1 MHKLLNSPKKITAQR
16 KHGRSSINVQ
26 NIHNDLKTENSIDRS
41 AFSGFG
47 RNRIGIKNKRQYIS
61 DLSFFVYDQYLKKQ
75 NLIMSEE
82 RVTLK
87 ISGKY
92 GRNMHFKNIAQLS
105 WVIEMTENM

>member
-1 MHKLLNSPKKITAQR
+1 
-16 KHGRSSINVQ
+16 
-26 NIHNDLKTENSIDRS
+26 
-41 AFSGFG
+41 
-47 RNRIGIKNKRQYIS
+47 
-61 DLSFFVYDQYLKKQ
+61 
-75 NLIMSEE
+75 MSEE